1 MSRRRA
7 AWLARIA
14 LTSIGTEPSLASFVK
29 PSRRGFARRRQ
40 HHPGERLEQQTEI
53 AAEAGE
59 AVELSVPEAL
69 GLAVRCQRTGDL
81 DGAERLYGAVLELVP
96 EHADALHFLGILAH
110 QRGQSER
117 GVALIRR
124 ALARAPGS
132 AGMLNNLGNILYE
145 VDRFEEAAAAY
156 EEAIG
161 LAPDAGTFNN
171 LGATRRMQ
179 GRFDD
184 ARAAYERALAL
195 DPKHASAHHN
205 FGNLLASRG
214 RMRDAVEHYCTALIL
229 RPSDSAVSRQ
239 LGIAYSILGRDD
251 EAAAIYRD
259 WLAREPGN
267 AVARHMLA
275 ACSKQEVPERA
286 SDTCIVQMFD
296 AFANTFDVKLAK
308 LGYRAPELCLAA
320 VAAAVGQPAK
330 HLVALDA
337 GCGTGLCGPLLAPF
351 ARHLTG
357 VDLSGQMLGKA
368 RNGGHYD
375 ELVQAELTSYL
386 ERSGGRFDL
395 IVSADT
401 LVYFWALEAVS
412 RAAARA
418 LRAGGVLVFSV
429 ERAPDGLPPDVG
441 HQLDSHGRYQHAPE
455 YVRRTLEAA
464 GLSLRAMQPGVL
476 RIEAGAP
483 VHGLVVTA
491 SRGLGE
497 PGAARGPVPSA

>member
-1 MSRRRA
+1 M
-7 AWLARIA
+7 
-14 LTSIGTEPSLASFVK
+14 
-29 PSRRGFARRRQ
+29 
-40 HHPGERLEQQTEI
+40 EQQTDIVGEP
-53 AAEAGE
+53 GE
-59 AVELSVPEAL
+59 AVELSIAEAL
-69 GLAVRCQRTGDL
+69 GLGVRCQRTGDL
-81 DGAERLYGAVLELVP
+81 DGAERLYAAVLQLVP

-117 GVALIRR
+117 GVELIRR

-132 AGMLNNLGNILYE
+132 PGMLNNLGNILYE
-145 VDRFEEAAAAY
+145 IDRFEEAAATY
-156 EEAIG
+156 EDAIR
-161 LAPDAGTFNN
+161 LSPDAGTFNN

-179 GRFDD
+179 GRFDE
-184 ARAAYERALAL
+184 ARAAYEHALEL
-195 DPKHASAHHN
+195 DPKHASAHQN
-205 FGNLLASRG
+205 CGNLLASRG

-259 WLAREPGN
+259 WLEREPDN

-275 ACSKQEVPERA
+275 ACSKEAVPERA

-330 HLVALDA
+330 RLVVLDA
-337 GCGTGLCGPLLAPF
+337 GCGTGLCGPLLEPF
-351 ARHLTG
+351 AHHLVG

-368 RNGGHYD
+368 RSGGCYH

-386 ERSGGRFDL
+386 EHSRGRFDL
-395 IVSADT
+395 ILSADT
-401 LVYFWALEAVS
+401 LVYFGALDAVA
-412 RAAARA
+412 RAAAGA

-429 ERAPDGLPPDVG
+429 ERAPAGVADEIG
-441 HQLDSHGRYQHAPE
+441 HHLDSHGRYQHAPE
-455 YVRRTLEAA
+455 YVRRTLEAS
-464 GLSLRAMQPGVL
+464 GFSVRALEPGTL
-476 RIEAGAP
+476 RIEAGAA
-483 VHGLVVTA
+483 VDGLIVTA
-491 SRGLGE
+491 ELVGSTL
-497 PGAARGPVPSA
+497 PSSN

>member
-1 MSRRRA
+1 M
-7 AWLARIA
+7 
-14 LTSIGTEPSLASFVK
+14 
-29 PSRRGFARRRQ
+29 
-40 HHPGERLEQQTEI
+40 EQQTDI
-53 AAEAGE
+53 AGQPGE
-59 AVELSVPEAL
+59 AVELSVQEAL

-96 EHADALHFLGILAH
+96 EHVDALHFLGILAH

-117 GVALIRR
+117 GIELIRR

-145 VDRFEEAAAAY
+145 LDRFDEAAAAY
-156 EEAIG
+156 EDAIG
-161 LAPDAGTFNN
+161 ITPDAGTYNN

-184 ARAAYERALAL
+184 ARAAYEHALEL
-195 DPKHASAHHN
+195 DPRHASAHHN
-205 FGNLLASRG
+205 LGNLLASRG
-214 RMRDAVEHYCTALIL
+214 RLRDAVEHYCTALVL
-229 RPSDSAVSRQ
+229 RPSDAAVSRQ

-259 WLAREPGN
+259 WLAREPDN

-275 ACSKQEVPERA
+275 ACSKEAVPERA

-296 AFANTFDVKLAK
+296 AFASTFDAKLAK
-308 LGYRAPELCLAA
+308 LGYRAPELCLLA
-320 VAAAVGQPAK
+320 VTAAVGQPSK
-330 HLVALDA
+330 HLVVLDA

-357 VDLSGQMLGKA
+357 VDLSGRMLSKA
-368 RNGGHYD
+368 RTGGGYD

-386 ERSGGRFDL
+386 ERSRGRFDL

-401 LVYFWALEAVS
+401 LVYFGALEAVS
-412 RAAARA
+412 RAAAGA
-418 LRAGGVLVFSV
+418 LRPGGVIVFSV
-429 ERAPDGLPPDVG
+429 ERAPAGSTSPVG
-441 HQLDSHGRYQHAPE
+441 HHLDSHGRYRHAPE
-455 YVRRTLEAA
+455 YVRRTLEAS
-464 GLSLRAMQPGVL
+464 GFSLLAMEAGVL

-483 VHGLVVTA
+483 VDGLVVTA
-491 SRGLGE
+491 KREAL
-497 PGAARGPVPSA
+497 AVPSSN

>member
-1 MSRRRA
+1 M
-7 AWLARIA
+7 
-14 LTSIGTEPSLASFVK
+14 
-29 PSRRGFARRRQ
+29 
-40 HHPGERLEQQTEI
+40 EQQTEHVS
-53 AAEAGE
+53 EAI
-59 AVELSVPEAL
+59 ELSVPEAL

-81 DGAERLYGAVLELVP
+81 DGAERLYDAVLELVP
-96 EHADALHFLGILAH
+96 GHVDALHFLGILAH
-110 QRGQSER
+110 QRGESER

-132 AGMLNNLGNILYE
+132 PGMLNNLGNILYE

-156 EEAIG
+156 EQAIAI
-161 LAPDAGTFNN
+161 APDAGTFNN

-259 WLAREPGN
+259 WLAREPDN

-275 ACSKQEVPERA
+275 ACSKEEVPGRA

-296 AFANTFDVKLAK
+296 AFASTFDVKLAK

-320 VAAAVGQPAK
+320 VAAAVGGAEER
-330 HLVALDA
+330 LEVLDA

-357 VDLSGQMLGKA
+357 VDLSGQMLSKA
-368 RNGGHYD
+368 RSGGHYD
-375 ELVQAELTSYL
+375 ELVQGELTAYL
-386 ERSGGRFDL
+386 EGARGRFDL

-401 LVYFWALEAVS
+401 LVYFGALEAVTS
-412 RAAARA
+412 AACSA
-418 LRAGGVLVFSV
+418 LRPGGVFVFSV
-429 ERAPDGLPPDVG
+429 ERAPDGLSKEIG
-441 HQLDSHGRYQHAPE
+441 HHLGSHGRYQHVAE
-455 YVRRTLEAA
+455 YVRRALEAA
-464 GLSLRAMQPGVL
+464 GLSVRGMEPGVL
-476 RIEAGAP
+476 RVEAGAP
-483 VHGLVVTA
+483 VDGLVVTA
-491 SRGLGE
+491 TRVEWASLGE
-497 PGAARGPVPSA
+497 G

>member
-1 MSRRRA
+1 MEQQSE
-7 AWLARIA
+7 IA
-14 LTSIGTEPSLASFVK
+14 GE
-29 PSRRGFARRRQ
+29 
-40 HHPGERLEQQTEI
+40 PGEAI
-53 AAEAGE
+53 
-59 AVELSVPEAL
+59 ELSVPEAL

-81 DGAERLYGAVLELVP
+81 DGAERLYHAVLELVP
-96 EHADALHFLGILAH
+96 EHVDALHFLGILAH

-117 GVALIRR
+117 GVELIRR

-156 EEAIG
+156 EDAIG

-179 GRFDD
+179 GRLDD
-184 ARAAYERALAL
+184 ARAAYEHALEL

-205 FGNLLASRG
+205 FGNLLASCS
-214 RMRDAVEHYCTALIL
+214 RMRDAVEHYCTALTL
-229 RPSDSAVSRQ
+229 RPSDAVVSRQ
-239 LGIAYSILGRDD
+239 LGVAYSILGRDE
-251 EAAAIYRD
+251 EAAAVYRD

-275 ACSKQEVPERA
+275 ACSKEAVPERA

-308 LGYRAPELCLAA
+308 LGYRAPELCRAA
-320 VAAAVGQPAK
+320 VAAAVGQPTK
-330 HLVALDA
+330 RLVALDA
-337 GCGTGLCGPLLAPF
+337 GCGTGLCGALLAPF

-357 VDLSGQMLGKA
+357 VDLSGQMLSKA
-368 RNGGHYD
+368 RTGGRYD

-386 ERSGGRFDL
+386 ECARGRFDL

-401 LVYFWALEAVS
+401 LVYFGALEAVS
-412 RAAARA
+412 SAAAGA
-418 LRAGGVLVFSV
+418 LTPGGVFVFSV
-429 ERAPDGLPPDVG
+429 ERVPDGSPNEMG
-441 HQLDSHGRYQHAPE
+441 HHLDSHGRYQHSAE

-464 GLSLRAMQPGVL
+464 GLSVCGMEPGVL
-476 RIEAGAP
+476 RVEAGAP
-483 VHGLVVTA
+483 VDGLVVTA
-491 SRGLGE
+491 KRELGFSL
-497 PGAARGPVPSA
+497 PISN